1 MLNNEAMAGPVD
13 LYREASDRALA
24 VVEGVA
30 AGQWDDP
37 TPCTEWDVRALVDH
51 LVGGAAYLQGA
62 LAGRAP
68 EPVTG
73 ATAADYRARLAEVR
87 EGAPDPVALARV
99 CTSPLGFE
107 WTAAEA
113 FAGTFMDTLIHTW
126 DLATATGQD
135 ATLDPGLVAAC
146 TALFLPEM
154 PERGRAAGIIG
165 PAVPVGADASPQDR
179 LLAAM
184 GRHP

>member
-1 MLNNEAMAGPVD
+1 MLNQERTMGPVD
-13 LYREASDRALA
+13 LYRAAAGRALA
-24 VVEGVA
+24 VVEGVRA
-30 AGQWDDP
+30 DQLGLP
-37 TPCTEWDVRALVDH
+37 TPCDEWGVQALVDH
-51 LVGGAAYLQGA
+51 IVAGSAYLLAAMDGA
-62 LAGRAP
+62 TP
-68 EPVTG
+68 EGVAG
-73 ATAADYRARLAEVR
+73 ATAEDYRKRLDAVE
-87 EGAPDPVALARV
+87 AAAADPAALART

-107 WTAAEA
+107 WTAGEA

-135 ATLDPGLVAAC
+135 ASLDPDLVATC
-146 TALFLPEM
+146 SALFLPDM

-165 PAVPVGADASPQDR
+165 PAVAVGPDASAQDR